1 MALERSNQRGPSR
14 WIWAIGGKPELWS
27 GLGLLLFWEI
37 ASRVGFLDARFF
49 PPPTAILGT
58 AFSFLLDPARQADLV
73 ATLGRLG
80 TGIAIGA
87 IPGIALGLAMGISV
101 TLRLALDPL
110 ISVLN
115 ALPKSALFPLLL
127 LIFGLGEGSRLAM
140 VALGV
145 FIPVVVNSMEGVRSI
160 ERVFFDV
167 AKVFG
172 ASRYQE
178 VRTVA
183 LPASI
188 PMVLTGLRLGV
199 GMGIVL
205 GVLAEML
212 SGKNGLG
219 HILWTSWQVFWVP
232 GLYAALTY
240 AGLIGVLSAYLLEK
254 IRLWVAPWAKGR

>member
-1 MALERSNQRGPSR
+1 MALKRSVKVGASR
-14 WIWAIGGKPELWS
+14 WIWVVGGRPELWS
-27 GLGLLLFWEI
+27 GLGLLLLWE
-37 ASRVGFLDARFF
+37 ASSRIGLLDARFF
-49 PPPTAILGT
+49 PPPTVVLNT
-58 AFSFLLDPARQADLV
+58 AFTFLLDPARQADLI

-80 TGIAIGA
+80 IGIAIGA
-87 IPGIALGLAMGISV
+87 VPGIVLGLAMGISM
-101 TLRLALDPL
+101 TLRLVLDPL
-110 ISVLN
+110 VSVLN

-145 FIPVVVNSMEGVRSI
+145 FIPVVVNSMEGVRSV

-172 ASRYQE
+172 ASRYQV

-183 LPASI
+183 LPGSI
-188 PMVLTGLRLGV
+188 PMVLTSLRLGT
-199 GMGIVL
+199 GMGVVL

-232 GLYAALTY
+232 GLFAALTY
-240 AGLIGVLSAYLLEK
+240 AGLIGILSAYLLDK
-254 IRLWVAPWAKGR
+254 VRLWVAPWAKGR